1 MCGRGEYPWD
11 ASSLLRPMALT
22 QHVGPPGSYWAAAL
36 GGDLL
41 PATDGYAL
49 VSNPANTSPFGKSII
64 LAYSIL
70 EVLLIRYCRDST
82 DETIKGTFQRSTT
95 PWNDGNYDKNSN

>member
-41 PATDGYAL
+41 PASGRVRAGIQPSKHL
-49 VSNPANTSPFGKSII
+49 SFWEINNPCIQYT
-64 LAYSIL
+64 
-70 EVLLIRYCRDST
+70 
-82 DETIKGTFQRSTT
+82 
-95 PWNDGNYDKNSN
+95 